1 MKKKSYLLLSWS
13 DNYGGAAQATYSIYK
28 CLNKINKNVNFFVQK
43 KILKDKSVKTYSKI
57 TFNLFI
63 RKVVNFL
70 MYNLRR
76 ANKDRSYNFINSDIL
91 KIAKVNNYD
100 VVNIHWFGAETLSI
114 NDLAKIKS
122 KVILTLHDMWAFCGS
137 EHYVDELPAEYFFSG
152 KKGLV
157 QKIDHIIW
165 QRKFLLWKIKFPII
179 VPSNWLYSKLK
190 KSRLMYNW
198 PVKVIPNPVDQK
210 IFRKRN
216 GLNNNKNGLNNN
228 KTILKILF
236 VSAGKLFDKR
246 KGFDLLIEAL
256 QFLKI
261 PFALYV
267 VGKKSKL
274 SETKCN
280 FNIEYLGYIK
290 NKNSLSKIY
299 NRMNILALPSR
310 IDNLPNVGLEAH
322 SCGLPIVSFN
332 VGGIPDI
339 ITHKKTGYLAK
350 AYDVKDFTKGIEFV
364 KRNLADLSANA
375 LKKSKIWS
383 YNSISKKYFKF
394 INSTF

>member
-1 MKKKSYLLLSWS
+1 MKKKSFLLLSWS
-13 DNYGGAAQATYSIYK
+13 DNYGGAAQSSYSTYK
-28 CLNKINKNVNFFVQK
+28 CLNKINKNIKFFVQK
-43 KILKDKSVKTYSKI
+43 KILKDKSVETYSKI

-63 RKVVNFL
+63 RKVANFL
-70 MYNLRR
+70 MYNLRSG
-76 ANKDRSYNFINSDIL
+76 NKDRSYNFINSDIL
-91 KIAKVNNYD
+91 DIAKVNNYD
-100 VVNIHWFGAETLSI
+100 VVNVHWFGAETLSI

-152 KKGLV
+152 KRGLV
-157 QKIDHIIW
+157 KKIDHFIW
-165 QRKFLLWKIKFPII
+165 KKKFMLWKKKFPVI
-179 VPSNWLYSKLK
+179 VPSNWLYNKLRG
-190 KSRLMYNW
+190 SRLMYNW
-198 PVKVIPNPVDQK
+198 PAKVIPYPVDQK

-216 GLNNNKNGLNNN
+216 SLKNNN
-228 KTILKILF
+228 KTLLKILF
-236 VSAGKLFDKR
+236 VNAGKLFDKR

-256 QFLKI
+256 QKLKT

-267 VGKKSKL
+267 VGKKNKL
-274 SETKCN
+274 IETNYDFSIK
-280 FNIEYLGYIK
+280 YLGYIK

-364 KRNLADLSANA
+364 KRNLADLSVNA
-375 LKKSKIWS
+375 LKKSKRWS